1 MSEPQATAAQTTAQ
15 KGQLKKLILDLIFTL
30 AIPVALLSPNLL
42 GKETNGDGIGFSK
55 IFGPVTTYIIA
66 ALIPVTYIAIDLFR
80 TRVINPVTILAGSG
94 ALAGGALALFQFEG
108 AAFALKDSYRHIL
121 TALVMGGSLVLGTPF
136 FKFML
141 KVGLGAASPPE
152 KQGFL
157 ERILNAPNTVKAL
170 RYATVIMMLEGLV
183 FGVVNF
189 LVNYRIV
196 TAKFGTT
203 IFNAQIADANV
214 KLYIPS
220 LIATFIALGFAYY
233 LVQRGIHQDFGK
245 QVQLFDEDSW
255 EKMNPPVTEVPAL
268 SEQA

>member
-1 MSEPQATAAQTTAQ
+1 MSDATSTPAQ
-15 KGQLKKLILDLIFTL
+15 KNQLRKLILDLIFTL
-30 AIPVALLSPNLL
+30 AIPVALLSPSLL
-42 GKETNGDGIGFSK
+42 GKDSKGDGIGFSD
-55 IFGPVTTYIIA
+55 ILGTVTTYIIA

-80 TRVINPVTILAGSG
+80 TRVFNPVTLLAGSG
-94 ALAGGALALFQFEG
+94 ALAGGALAFLRIDG

-121 TALVMGGSLVLGTPF
+121 TALVMGGSLILGTPF

-141 KVGLGAASPPE
+141 KVGLGAASPPN

-157 ERILNAPNTVKAL
+157 ERILNAPSTVKGL
-170 RYATVIMMLEGLV
+170 RYATIIMMIEGII

-196 TAKFGTT
+196 IAKFGTKD
-203 IFNAQIADANV
+203 FNAQVATANAT
-214 KLYIPS
+214 LYVPS

-245 QVQLFDEDSW
+245 DVQLFDEDSW
-255 EKMNPPVTEVPAL
+255 EKMNPPASEVPAL
-268 SEQA
+268 SEQS

>member
-1 MSEPQATAAQTTAQ
+1 MSEPKTTTAQTAAQKNQ
-15 KGQLKKLILDLIFTL
+15 VKKLIFDLIFTL
-30 AIPVALLSPNLL
+30 AIPVVLLNPSLL
-42 GKETNGDGIGFSK
+42 GKDAKGNGIGFFN
-55 IFGPVTTYIIA
+55 ILDPVAWYIIA
-66 ALIPVTYIAIDLFR
+66 SLIPVTYIAIDLFR
-80 TRVINPVTILAGSG
+80 TRVFNPVTLLAGSG
-94 ALAGGALALFQFEG
+94 ALAGGALALFRFEG

-157 ERILNAPNTVKAL
+157 ERILNAPNTIKGL
-170 RYATVIMMLEGLV
+170 RYATIIMMLEGLV
-183 FGVVNF
+183 FGAVNFVVNF
-189 LVNYRIV
+189 RIV
-196 TAKFGTT
+196 TGKFGTKE
-203 IFNAQIADANV
+203 FNAQIATANTT
-214 KLYIPS
+214 LYLPS

-255 EKMNPPVTEVPAL
+255 EKMNPPVAQTPILE
-268 SEQA
+268 